1 MCIAS
6 YHSQLPERNSL
17 QRLHC
22 CPVTVKYYTC
32 TQGLPPL
39 SRLVQSLSRNLVDE
53 CPLEFFHAMHFS
65 AWPASTCYYCL
76 PRPRPPSLL
85 PSLAHSAIS

>member
-1 MCIAS
+1 MAS
-6 YHSQLPERNSL
+6 YDSQLPERNPL

-65 AWPASTCYYCL
+65 ACLHMLLLPSSASASA
-76 PRPRPPSLL
+76 SLL
-85 PSLAHSAIS
+85 LSLAHSAIS